1 MFSEIKIK
9 TYANLLG
16 LTSNELDQYVKRL
29 ASYFQTHKQLSKN
42 VIINSLFI
50 LQQMHDE
57 KNRTEAEKI
66 KYKTKN
72 LTIIKYSE
80 EIVRLYKEENLGTA
94 KIVNHLKLNHR
105 VTISKSA
112 LDRFITANDIKRST

>member
-16 LTSNELDQYVKRL
+16 LTPAELDDFMKRYRAYL
-29 ASYFQTHKQLSKN
+29 VGQKEITKN
-42 VIINSLFI
+42 VLINGLFI
-50 LQQMHDE
+50 L
-57 KNRTEAEKI
+57 EKI
-66 KYKTKN
+66 HTEKWLIAAEEVKLKTKN
-72 LTIIKYSE
+72 LTIIKYFE
-80 EIVRLYKEENLGTA
+80 EIVELYKNGMGTA

-112 LDRFITANDIKRST
+112 LDRFITANRIKRG

>member
-9 TYANLLG
+9 TYSALLG
-16 LTSNELDQYVKRL
+16 LTPSELDDFMRRYK
-29 ASYFQTHKQLSKN
+29 SYLLTQK
-42 VIINSLFI
+42 VITKSVLINGLFI
-50 LQQMHDE
+50 L
-57 KNRTEAEKI
+57 EKI
-66 KYKTKN
+66 HTEKWLIAAEEVKLKTKN

-80 EIVRLYKEENLGTA
+80 EIIELYKSGMGTA

-112 LDRFITANDIKRST
+112 LDRFITANRIKRG

>member
-9 TYANLLG
+9 TYSALLG
-16 LTSNELDQYVKRL
+16 LNPQELDEFAKRL
-29 ASYFQTHKQLSKN
+29 SSYLVIQKNITKN
-42 VIINSLFI
+42 VLINGLFI
-50 LQQMHDE
+50 LKKMHED
-57 KNRTEAEKI
+57 KNRNEAEKI

-72 LTIIKYSE
+72 ITIIKYSE
-80 EIVRLYKEENLGTA
+80 KIVELYKGGMGTA

-112 LDRFITANDIKRST
+112 LDRFITANQIKRG

>member
-9 TYANLLG
+9 TYSALLG
-16 LTSNELDQYVKRL
+16 LNPQELDEFAKRL
-29 ASYFQTHKQLSKN
+29 SSYLVIQKNITKN
-42 VIINSLFI
+42 VLINGLFI
-50 LQQMHDE
+50 LKKMHED
-57 KNRTEAEKI
+57 KNRNEAEKI

-72 LTIIKYSE
+72 ITIIKYSE
-80 EIVRLYKEENLGTA
+80 KIVELYKGGMGTA

-112 LDRFITANDIKRST
+112 LDRFITVNKIKRG

>member
-9 TYANLLG
+9 TYSSLLG
-16 LTSNELDQYVKRL
+16 LTPNELDDFMRRYK
-29 ASYFQTHKQLSKN
+29 SYLLSQKEITKN
-42 VIINSLFI
+42 VLINGLFI
-50 LQQMHDE
+50 LEKIHTLKWLDE
-57 KNRTEAEKI
+57 ADKI
-66 KYKTKN
+66 KYRTKN

-80 EIVRLYKEENLGTA
+80 EIVELYKNGMGTA

-112 LDRFITANDIKRST
+112 LDRFITANRIKRSV

>member
-42 VIINSLFI
+42 IIINSLFI

-72 LTIIKYSE
+72 LTVIKYSE
-80 EIVRLYKEENLGTA
+80 KIVELYKGGMGTA

-112 LDRFITANDIKRST
+112 LDRFITVNKIKRG

>member
-9 TYANLLG
+9 TYSALLG
-16 LTSNELDQYVKRL
+16 LTPSELDDFMRRYK
-29 ASYFQTHKQLSKN
+29 SYLLTQKVISKS
-42 VIINSLFI
+42 VLINGLFI
-50 LQQMHDE
+50 L
-57 KNRTEAEKI
+57 EKI
-66 KYKTKN
+66 HTTKWLEEADKVKYRTKN

-80 EIVRLYKEENLGTA
+80 EIVELYKSGMGTA

-112 LDRFITANDIKRST
+112 LDRFITANRIKRG

>member
-16 LTSNELDQYVKRL
+16 LTPNELDDFMKRYRAYL
-29 ASYFQTHKQLSKN
+29 VGQKEITKN
-42 VIINSLFI
+42 VLINGLFI
-50 LQQMHDE
+50 LEKIHTVKWLDE
-57 KNRTEAEKI
+57 ADKI
-66 KYKTKN
+66 KYRTKN

-80 EIVRLYKEENLGTA
+80 EIVELYKNGMGTA

-112 LDRFITANDIKRST
+112 LDRFITANRIKRG

>member
-16 LTSNELDQYVKRL
+16 LTPTELDDFMKRYK
-29 ASYFQTHKQLSKN
+29 SYLLTQK
-42 VIINSLFI
+42 VITKSVLINGLFI
-50 LQQMHDE
+50 LE
-57 KNRTEAEKI
+57 KIHAEKWLI
-66 KYKTKN
+66 AAEEVKLKTKN

-80 EIVRLYKEENLGTA
+80 EIVELYKNGMGTA

-112 LDRFITANDIKRST
+112 LDRFITANRIKRG

>member
-9 TYANLLG
+9 TYSALIG
-16 LTSNELDQYVKRL
+16 LTPSELDDFMRRYK
-29 ASYFQTHKQLSKN
+29 SYLLTQK
-42 VIINSLFI
+42 VITKSVLINGLFI
-50 LQQMHDE
+50 L
-57 KNRTEAEKI
+57 EKI
-66 KYKTKN
+66 HTEKWLIAAEEVKLKTKN

-80 EIVRLYKEENLGTA
+80 EIVELYKIGMGTA

-112 LDRFITANDIKRST
+112 LDRFITANRIKRG

>member
-9 TYANLLG
+9 TYSALLG
-16 LTSNELDQYVKRL
+16 LTPNELDDFMRRYK
-29 ASYFQTHKQLSKN
+29 SYLLTQKVISKS
-42 VIINSLFI
+42 VLINGLFI
-50 LQQMHDE
+50 LE
-57 KNRTEAEKI
+57 KIHTTKWLEEADKI
-66 KYKTKN
+66 KYRTKN

-80 EIVRLYKEENLGTA
+80 EIVELYKSGMGTA

-112 LDRFITANDIKRST
+112 LDRFITANRIKRV